1 MASSA
6 TPSGAEPVGTLS
18 ASGSFTGKI
27 RHIKIASAYNTSV
40 FYGDFVKL
48 VAAGTVEKAAV
59 TTAVVAGTVGIF
71 VGCAYTDPNTKQ
83 KTFSQYWPADTV
95 ASDAVA
101 YVVDDPKL
109 VFQMQG
115 DGSIAQTGLGNNVQA
130 ISTAG
135 STDIGRSRN
144 ALDAST
150 IATTNTFPLRIVDFV
165 DGPDSAV
172 GDSFT
177 DCIVTW
183 LPGSHAYDTA
193 LGV

>member
-1 MASSA
+1 MATSA
-6 TPSGAEPVGTLS
+6 TPTGAEPVGTLS
-18 ASGSFTGKI
+18 ASGSFTGKV
-27 RHIKIASAYNTSV
+27 RHIKIASAYNTAV

-59 TTAVVAGTVGIF
+59 TTAAVAGTVGIF
-71 VGCAYTDPNTKQ
+71 VGCAYTDPTTKQ
-83 KTFSQYWPADTV
+83 PTFSQYWPAGTV

-101 YVVDDPKL
+101 YVADDPKL

-135 STDIGRSRN
+135 STDIGRSKN
-144 ALDAST
+144 ALDASS
-150 IATTNTFPLRIVDFV
+150 IAVTNTFPLRIVDFV
-165 DGPDSAV
+165 DGPNSAV

-183 LPGSHAYDTA
+183 LPGSHAYDAA